1 MTIHREGQW
10 LTATR
15 SEHVAYEM
23 SEGVF
28 RLSFVP
34 DRLVS
39 GSEAVAGLQLAEIV
53 AQWGELLWTA
63 TPNTAMVWR
72 LMAGQAKSLGLDVL
86 DAVIRIEQAEWPTTA
101 DEWAVWSR

>member
-1 MTIHREGQW
+1 
-10 LTATR
+10 
-15 SEHVAYEM
+15 M

>member
-1 MTIHREGQW
+1 MAVRREGQW

-23 SEGVF
+23 SKGVF
-28 RLSFVP
+28 RLSFAP

-53 AQWGELLWTA
+53 AQWGELLWTE
-63 TPNTAMVWR
+63 TPNTAMVWQ
-72 LMAGQAKSLGLDVL
+72 LMAGQAKTLGLDVL